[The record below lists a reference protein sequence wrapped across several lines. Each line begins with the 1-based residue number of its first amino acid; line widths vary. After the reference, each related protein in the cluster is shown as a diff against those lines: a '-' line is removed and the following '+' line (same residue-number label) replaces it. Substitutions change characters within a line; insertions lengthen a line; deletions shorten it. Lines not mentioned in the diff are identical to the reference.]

1 MTGEPSVKDEAK
13 DRTASQVTVTINGR
27 QFRMAC
33 DDGQE
38 GRLKRLAQDL
48 DQRIEALRKSHGE
61 IGDARLT
68 IMAALTLADELS
80 DIAGRLKSVEQELA
94 LLQEARVASAEHNK
108 ATQAAISAAFNAAAE
123 RIEGIARRLNETV
136 GEGTVAIG

>member
-1 MTGEPSVKDEAK
+1 MTGEPRVQEEAK
-13 DRTASQVTVTINGR
+13 ERTMSQVNVTINGR

-48 DQRIEALRKSHGE
+48 DQRIEALRKTHGE

-80 DIAGRLKSVEQELA
+80 DIAGRLKSVEQEFA
-94 LLQEARVASAEHNK
+94 SLQEARVASAEHSK